1 MAERSNLN
9 EPIVHS
15 VWIDCP
21 TDDAFH
27 LFAERFAEWW
37 PLEAHSIN
45 RDDAE
50 HCAIEP
56 WVGGRIF
63 ERTADGDEEEWGSIT
78 RWDPPGRLE
87 FTWHPGRREDR
98 GETVEVEFQVEAD
111 GTRVTL
117 THRGWDR
124 SREMQC
130 AMRTPEWGTM
140 LHLFLG
146 LAREL
151 LIVR

>member
-1 MAERSNLN
+1 MAEKSKPN

-21 TDDAFH
+21 SDDAFH
-27 LFAERFAEWW
+27 LFTERFAEWW

-45 RDDAE
+45 KDDAE

-63 ERTADGDEEEWGSIT
+63 ERTVDGDEEEWGSVT
-78 RWDPPGRLE
+78 RWEPPGRLE
-87 FTWHPGRREDR
+87 FTWHPGRPEDPI
-98 GETVEVEFQVEAD
+98 ETIEIDFQVEAD

-124 SREMQC
+124 SSEMHC
-130 AMRTPEWGTM
+130 SMRT
-140 LHLFLG
+140 
-146 LAREL
+146 LAWSSIL
-151 LIVR
+151 NIFSGVVKQSLISC